1 MSFANRNDPTDDS
14 RADSASNRRSEDGP
28 SSLGSDRAAPTTLQ
42 GLLRRLGADLPDIFP
57 SNGATSQSRLQ
68 HLRTA
73 IVAHDSTE
81 QQMEALQELCEF
93 LSVGTE
99 ESLVSFSV
107 NLFVAPLVNLL
118 RTGTNVEVKIYAA
131 RALTHMMEALPSSSS
146 AIALNGAAGP
156 LCQNLLSIEYIDLAE
171 QSLSALHKLSV
182 DYPQQIVSANGFEA
196 VLSFIDFFSIGVQ
209 RMAAA
214 TACNLCRQP
223 RGDAMEMISHVL
235 PTMMRLMSSDDQR
248 IRESALQGFTK
259 LAEAYRSSPDKLEL
273 LCGDDLSLIEKVLS
287 LIVPPSPPALSPQS
301 YSSALRML
309 AILARGSTKL
319 GLQILDTDTLIMK
332 LKSMLTSGSTMHSV
346 DCLNLADSLLPD
358 TGEQGTLQ
366 GSSTRSRRRRSVGSA
381 ANFSAIDAKR
391 REGLEKNPSSLRFF
405 GKELFETLMR
415 FYISSAD
422 SNARRLALSVMSKF
436 ITISPQEVL
445 TIVVQ
450 DGKQAADAEESQPQT
465 TIRFCPFV
473 AALLGEN
480 SSKSE
485 ALVGLAMTSS
495 ALEKIPSL
503 REAFVREG
511 VVHEIVRLAS
521 VSNDQDDEKEDPSQ
535 PRSTL
540 VSRGPIPA
548 LSTGVTDHVGASSH
562 QQHHHHD
569 HSGTAINLRDMDS
582 VWSTLAVLQRG
593 SLYRGT
599 RADSNPAHHR
609 ISSRALQEFRVPN
622 LSSLPTMVPKAARS
636 ILTQYLGG
644 DSENSVN
651 EALLKNSVLDKLTK
665 ICESL
670 NSASDDESEGEL
682 EKAILDFIS
691 LLTAPDGLT
700 VFEISRSAI
709 MEALANFFAV
719 DDNNVAIDR
728 TAMFVKVL
736 NKHKDEKAFSSL
748 ITSALGVLSS
758 EEKLE
763 VHTNESTHGTSSLSV
778 NSGLRQLTQP
788 FKLRLKRASSE
799 EGGEH
804 LRDYSNHIVLIEPL
818 ATMASVQ
825 EFLWPRVRAVGRPS
839 SDRGTG
845 SQRPRRTRSSRGSN
859 RGHGSRNGEEF
870 DMDENDSGAEENQL
884 EADVDEERFRVEEFF
899 EVAERMMDEDVV
911 DGDHIIDNSDASDED
926 VSSVE
931 EDVIEQGREDSE
943 DNERDGPDAF
953 GVEQLS
959 TSLPPVELDHETLG
973 QAPTRAAAGQLE
985 VPRDQ
990 SSRVASASRQNNDAS
1005 RNESNFRSYAAALA
1019 ENMPETL
1026 DVSDHPNSTARS
1038 FSRVLQSSSQELSF
1052 SLNGTTLPYDCS
1064 ILRAVVQTHGRQRG
1078 LGPAL
1083 WSDVHTLVYS
1093 KHQNAVANQEANANN
1108 PESKV
1113 ADPSTGESSS
1123 AGPVRRSQRLQDNK
1137 EKSRT
1142 IASQTVRR
1150 DTAKV
1155 SDEILS
1161 SIGLSDG
1168 IFLVPQKL
1176 KAHGLLPSI
1185 ASVVAVLKHLFW
1197 ILEKLN
1203 GRMVT
1208 ANSKSFASQ
1217 QAVEDDGLP
1226 LLLEEPEVQFV
1237 SHKLTAKLIRQL
1249 SDPLA
1254 LCGEMIPTW
1263 CFTIA
1268 REASFLLPFDT
1279 RRILFQSTSLGV
1291 SRALHLLQARV
1302 AMTGVTTHRS
1312 TRHHHRETET
1322 RIGRITRQK
1331 VRIHRDRI
1339 LESAIKVM
1347 NMYSS
1352 HGTVLEV
1359 EYFNEAG
1366 TGLGPTLEFY
1376 TLTSR
1381 ELQMVD
1387 LKLWRSSDVEAVK
1400 NKESE
1405 SVVLITP
1412 LVRESTRHTQVR
1424 HPATRRRSRRHSS
1437 SSASSKQN
1445 VITQSEPPSYVVPTG
1460 SGLFPSCLPI
1470 ATSESQTSS
1479 SKTCSLFQFIGRL
1492 LGKALIDGRLL
1503 DLRFSKTFSR
1513 LLLAYCR
1520 VIFDGYRTMNS
1531 SSTGSAM
1538 ACEDGFKYSK
1548 SESLSLL
1555 DSIDREE
1562 VWAVYTSGTSIM
1574 TLLDSVDHML
1584 AVSLKSIMKM
1594 IADGEG
1600 DSILGL
1606 SMTFVLPGDDSIELV
1621 EDGSNIDVDENNA
1634 EEFVRRVAYHVLFGG
1649 VYQQTEALLKGLGE
1663 LIDITNLLVF
1673 KASEVELLFCGPSYE
1688 KWTSDFLVQATRCDH
1703 GFSHESPAVKYFLR
1717 LLSELDQED
1726 QQRFVQF
1733 TTGSPALPLGG
1744 LRNLNPRLT
1753 IVKRTPESGR
1763 SPDQCLPTVM
1773 TCTNYLKLPD
1783 YSSYEIAK
1791 KQVMYAVREGQGS
1804 FHLS

>member
-14 RADSASNRRSEDGP
+14 RADPASNRRSEDGP

-42 GLLRRLGADLPDIFP
+42 GLLRRLGADLRDIFP
-57 SNGATSQSRLQ
+57 NNGATSQSRLQ

-223 RGDAMEMISHVL
+223 RGDAMDMISHVL
-235 PTMMRLMSSDDQR
+235 PTMMRLLSSDDQR

-259 LAEAYRSSPDKLEL
+259 LAEAYRSSSEKLES
-273 LCGDDLSLIEKVLS
+273 LCGDDLALIEKVLS

-309 AILARGSTKL
+309 AVLARGSAKL

-332 LKSMLTSGSTMHSV
+332 LKSRLTSGSTMHSV

-358 TGEQGTLQ
+358 TGEHETFQ

-381 ANFSAIDAKR
+381 ANFTAIDAKR
-391 REGLEKNPSSLRFF
+391 REALEKDPSSLRFF

-445 TIVVQ
+445 TTVIH
-450 DGKQAADAEESQPQT
+450 DGKEEGDSDDSQTKT

-495 ALEKIPSL
+495 ALEKLPSL

-521 VSNDQDDEKEDPSQ
+521 VSSDLDGEKEENSQ

-540 VSRGPIPA
+540 VARGPAPGS
-548 LSTGVTDHVGASSH
+548 STGVTEHPSSSSH
-562 QQHHHHD
+562 HHHHHD

-593 SLYRGT
+593 SVYRGT
-599 RADSNPAHHR
+599 RAESSSAHHR
-609 ISSRALQEFRVPN
+609 ISSRALQEFRIPN

-644 DSENSVN
+644 NSDNAVN
-651 EALLKNSVLDKLTK
+651 EELLKNSVLDKLTA

-670 NSASDDESEGEL
+670 NSASDDESEGDL
-682 EKAILDFIS
+682 EKAISDFIS

-709 MEALANFFAV
+709 MEAMASFFAIE
-719 DDNNVAIDR
+719 DNKVAIDR
-728 TAMFVKVL
+728 TAMLVKVL
-736 NKHKDEKAFSSL
+736 NKHKDEKAFTSL
-748 ITSALGVLSS
+748 INSALGVLSS

-763 VHTNESTHGTSSLSV
+763 VHNNESTHGTSSLSV

-788 FKLRLKRASSE
+788 FKLRLKRASAE

-825 EFLWPRVRAVGRPS
+825 EFLWPRVRAVGRPT

-845 SQRPRRTRSSRGSN
+845 SHRPRRTRPSRGSS
-859 RGHGSRNGEEF
+859 RDHGSRHGEEF
-870 DMDENDSGAEENQL
+870 DMDENDSGADENQL
-884 EADVDEERFRVEEFF
+884 DGDVDDDRFRVEEFF
-899 EVAERMMDEDVV
+899 EVAERMIDEEVV

-931 EDVIEQGREDSE
+931 EEVIEQGHEDSE

-953 GVEQLS
+953 GVDQLS

-973 QAPTRAAAGQLE
+973 QAPTRAAAGQTTL
-985 VPRDQ
+985 PRDQ
-990 SSRVASASRQNNDAS
+990 SSRHASASRQSNDAS

-1026 DVSDHPNSTARS
+1026 DVSDHPNSAPRS
-1038 FSRVLQSSSQELSF
+1038 LSGVLYSSSQELSF
-1052 SLNGTTLPYDCS
+1052 SLNGTVLPYDCS
-1064 ILRAVVQTHGRQRG
+1064 ILRAVVQTYGRQRG

-1083 WSDVHTLVYS
+1083 WSDVHTLVYA
-1093 KHQNAVANQEANANN
+1093 KHQNTTGNQENTTSI
-1108 PESKV
+1108 PESSTT
-1113 ADPSTGESSS
+1113 DPHTGEGSS
-1123 AGPVRRSQRLQDNK
+1123 AGPVRRSQRLQENK
-1137 EKSRT
+1137 EKSR
-1142 IASQTVRR
+1142 AAVPQMARK
-1150 DTAKV
+1150 DAAKV

-1161 SIGLSDG
+1161 SIGLADG
-1168 IFLVPQKL
+1168 CFLVPQKL
-1176 KAHGLLPSI
+1176 NADGLLPSI
-1185 ASVVAVLKHLFW
+1185 ASVVAVLKHLYW

-1203 GRMVT
+1203 GRLVT
-1208 ANSKSFASQ
+1208 ENSKSFTSQ
-1217 QAVEDDGLP
+1217 SEGDLELP
-1226 LLLEEPEVQFV
+1226 FLLEDPEVQFV

-1291 SRALHLLQARV
+1291 SRALHLLQTRV
-1302 AMTGVTTHRS
+1302 SMAGVTTHRS
-1312 TRHHHRETET
+1312 SRHHHRESET

-1331 VRIHRDRI
+1331 VRVHRDRI

-1387 LKLWRSSDVEAVK
+1387 LKLWRSSDIEAVK
-1400 NKESE
+1400 NKAESE

-1412 LVRESTRHTQVR
+1412 LVQESTRHTQVR
-1424 HPATRRRSRRHSS
+1424 HPTTRRRSRRHSS
-1437 SSASSKQN
+1437 GSASVKQN
-1445 VITQSEPPSYVVPTG
+1445 QIVQSEPPSYVVPTG

-1470 ATSESQTSS
+1470 ATSQSQTSS
-1479 SKTCSLFQFIGRL
+1479 AKTCSLFQFIGRL

-1503 DLRFSKTFSR
+1503 DLRFSETFSQ

-1520 VIFDGYRTMNS
+1520 VIFDGYRSMK
-1531 SSTGSAM
+1531 SSTAGPSVIN
-1538 ACEDGFKYSK
+1538 EDGFKYSK
-1548 SESLSLL
+1548 HESLSLL
-1555 DSIDREE
+1555 ESIDREK
-1562 VWAVYTSGTSIM
+1562 VWCAYTSGTSVM
-1574 TLLDSVDHML
+1574 TLLDSVDHIL

-1600 DSILGL
+1600 DSIPGL

-1621 EDGSNIDVDENNA
+1621 KDGSNIDVDENNA

-1649 VYQQTEALLKGLGE
+1649 VYQQAEALLRGLGE

-1673 KASEVELLFCGPSYE
+1673 KASEIELLFCGPSYE
-1688 KWTSDFLVQATRCDH
+1688 KWTVDFLVQATRCDH
-1703 GFSHESPAVKYFLR
+1703 GFTHESPAVKCFLL

-1744 LRNLNPRLT
+1744 LRNLHPRLT

-1773 TCTNYLKLPD
+1773 TCTNYFKLPD

-1791 KQVMYAVREGQGS
+1791 KQVMYAVREGQRS